1 MADASPLR
9 FLQENLANTRDATRL
24 LVQHMVEGDFS
35 FALVSAAH
43 TRDHKIP
50 HVPRDITVFHS
61 REHPRV
67 ALLARAPT
75 FDLFPIYV
83 SQLVVAVRCER
94 AALSFVLVA
103 IYAPPHRPLDPFLD
117 QLWQVF
123 SDGSARSY
131 IMGGDFNAKHALWG
145 PGPGDVRG
153 AQLVQFANANALQ
166 ILNSPASLP
175 TSEMPYARS
184 WIDVTLASVSLASA
198 GFTWQ
203 VSDRDNLSDHRYVE
217 FTLFAAT
224 RSLERVLRTTQE
236 PKSSNLYDCIRD
248 NVTMNLLVFCI
259 VI

>member
-9 FLQENLANTRDATRL
+9 FLQANLANTRDATRL

-35 FALVSAAH
+35 FALVSDPH

-50 HVPRDITVFHS
+50 HVLRDITVFHS

-117 QLWQVF
+117 ELWQVF
-123 SDGSARSY
+123 SDGSVRSY
-131 IMGGDFNAKHALWG
+131 IMGGDFNAQHALWG

-153 AQLVQFANANALQ
+153 TQLVQFANANALQ

-175 TSEMPYARS
+175 T
-184 WIDVTLASVSLASA
+184 
-198 GFTWQ
+198 F
-203 VSDRDNLSDHRYVE
+203 
-217 FTLFAAT
+217 
-224 RSLERVLRTTQE
+224 ERVQYVVRE
-236 PKSSNLYDCIRD
+236 SSIR
-248 NVTMNLLVFCI
+248 LFILWACA
-259 VI
+259 